1 MEATV
6 TLSDVV
12 KRTVAW
18 HPPLQWFSGA
28 MLLTTVL
35 CIGGLYFDHRTL
47 VGSPL
52 WMKPLKFSIS
62 FGLYAFTWAW
72 MISLQSRSSPWLRWA
87 ARSGTVLALT
97 STIEMVIILIQTA
110 RGQQSH
116 FNYATPFD
124 SALWLCMQGTVVVLW
139 SASLLGALLLMRDRN
154 LDPHRTRMHDRSRI
168 AAVRFGVLISL
179 AGMSLAQLMTEPTLE
194 QQAAVRDGSVL
205 RIVGAHSVGVPDGGP
220 ALSITGWSTIG
231 GDLRV
236 PHFVGLHA
244 LQLLPLFVMTL
255 GVLSRRW
262 PRFDDE
268 FVRLRLVRL
277 AAALYAALVALL
289 TAQALRGQPLLRPDG
304 WTLGGLAALLIIGVV
319 ASARIVFIGRAA
331 MTEPEWNVS
340 V

>member
-6 TLSDVV
+6 TLSNVV

-18 HPPLQWFSGA
+18 HPPLVWFSGA
-28 MLLTTVL
+28 MLLTTALSVVGL
-35 CIGGLYFDHRTL
+35 CLDHRTL

-72 MISLQSRSSPWLRWA
+72 MISLQRRSSPGISWA
-87 ARSGTVLALT
+87 VRSGTVLALT
-97 STIEMVIILIQTA
+97 SSIEMVIIIVQTA

-124 SALWLCMQGTVVVLW
+124 SALWLGMQATVVVLW
-139 SASLLGALLLMRDRN
+139 LASFLGALLLMRDRN
-154 LDPHRTRMHDRSRI
+154 IDPRRAGMHCRSQI
-168 AAVRFGVLISL
+168 AAVRFGVLISIP
-179 AGMSLAQLMTEPTLE
+179 GMSLAQLMTEPTAE
-194 QQAAVRDGSVL
+194 QQSALHGGSVL

-220 ALSITGWSTIG
+220 ALPITGWSTTG
-231 GDLRV
+231 GDLRI

-244 LQLLPLFVMTL
+244 LQLLPMFVMVL

-262 PRFDDE
+262 SRLNDE
-268 FVRLRLVRL
+268 SVRLRLVRL
-277 AAALYAALVALL
+277 AAGLYAALVALL

-304 WTLGGLAALLIIGVV
+304 WTLAALAALLLIGVL
-319 ASARIVFIGRAA
+319 ASARILLVTRAA
-331 MTEPEWNVS
+331 VTTSEWNVS